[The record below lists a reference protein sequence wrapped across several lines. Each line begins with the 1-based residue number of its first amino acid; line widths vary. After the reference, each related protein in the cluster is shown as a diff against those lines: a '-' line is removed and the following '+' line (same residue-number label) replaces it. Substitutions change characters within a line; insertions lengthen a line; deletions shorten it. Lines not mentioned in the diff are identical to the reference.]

1 MKAQALSFIDSRLK
15 GLVAALDA
23 VICDANAAKGTPMQ
37 SASALV
43 VGGVLQGMTKASAI
57 LAVGEAGAF
66 DVPSPVDPILGTPDA
81 DDDVTADA
89 SVAIPV
95 ATPAVPVSSW
105 AF

>member
-1 MKAQALSFIDSRLK
+1 
-15 GLVAALDA
+15 
-23 VICDANAAKGTPMQ
+23 
-37 SASALV
+37 
-43 VGGVLQGMTKASAI
+43 MTKASAI

-66 DVPSPVDPILGTPDA
+66 DLPSPVDPILGTPLDT
-81 DDDVTADA
+81 DGDVAADA